1 MQTRVRLE
9 SIAGLAQMPK
19 GTVPNQP
26 DRPQFYAHLVTFS
39 QVTPDATGNPV
50 GNVHLAGFNGPLQLI
65 LEGGKDEDIAVGSD
79 YILTLE
85 RADKGGQK

>member
-1 MQTRVRLE
+1 MQTRVRLD

-26 DRPQFYAHLVTFS
+26 ERPQFYAHLVTFS
-39 QVTPDATGNPV
+39 QVTPDATGNPI
-50 GNVHLAGFNGPLQLI
+50 GNVHLAGTGGHLQLI

-79 YILTLE
+79 YILTLQRVSE
-85 RADKGGQK
+85 TGK